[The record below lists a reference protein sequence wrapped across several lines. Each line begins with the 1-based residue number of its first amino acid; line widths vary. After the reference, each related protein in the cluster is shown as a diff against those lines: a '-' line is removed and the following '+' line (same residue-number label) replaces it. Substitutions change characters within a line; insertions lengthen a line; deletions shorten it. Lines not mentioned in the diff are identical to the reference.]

1 MILIVNDVCL
11 FDIKNAKQ
19 LQMSHLIFVYEKEAV
34 FETKS
39 GKVVAKFNG
48 VTSSYNADA
57 PTKNQNYRKVLAESI
72 VPNIIDEIKIKLI
85 ERCQFKMNQ

>member
-1 MILIVNDVCL
+1 
-11 FDIKNAKQ
+11 
-19 LQMSHLIFVYEKEAV
+19 MSHLIFVYEKEAV

-57 PTKNQNYRKVLAESI
+57 PTAKFDMSQKEKSELQKGI
-72 VPNIIDEIKIKLI
+72 G
-85 ERCQFKMNQ
+85 

>member
-1 MILIVNDVCL
+1 MNDVCL

-19 LQMSHLIFVYEKEAV
+19 LQMSYLIFVYEKEAV

>member
-1 MILIVNDVCL
+1 
-11 FDIKNAKQ
+11 
-19 LQMSHLIFVYEKEAV
+19 MSHLIFVYEKEAV

-57 PTKNQNYRKVLAESI
+57 PTAKSDMSQKEKSELQKGIGWIHCAEYYWRDKDKVDRKVS
-72 VPNIIDEIKIKLI
+72 V
-85 ERCQFKMNQ
+85 